1 MKTVLEINWTKTT
14 GDVLPEEG
22 AKMLL
27 SGHGFALGTYRN
39 GKFLLEMDP
48 TDAVNCLN
56 CGESP
61 FYEVDP
67 PQFWAPY
74 PELPGDEYLEKAYAF
89 ERLSPKEKE
98 RYWERQMALLKK
110 RTFKKYRKKREGE

>member
-1 MKTVLEINWTKTT
+1 MEINVTISWQRT
-14 GDVLPEEG
+14 GDDMLPEEG
-22 AKMLL
+22 AKILL
-27 SGHGFALGTYRN
+27 SGHGFALGTYRK

-48 TDAVNCLN
+48 TDAVNCMN

-89 ERLSPKEKE
+89 ERLSSKEKE

-110 RTFKKYRKKREGE
+110 RTFKYRKKREGE